1 MHVDALSRI
10 VNYIESMPLKK
21 ELQFRQLQDPK
32 LKSLSEKLE
41 CNKDNKYKIIDGLV
55 IRKSADKPR
64 FVIPDAMINNII
76 RFYHDDMAHCGLEK
90 TVKGI
95 STNYWFPS
103 LKKKVLILSKYY
115 LDNCV
120 TCLLANPAV
129 NSRKGE
135 MQISDSPS
143 QLFITFHIDYFGP
156 IKKSHDHF
164 KHIFLVIDAFSRFTW
179 LFPTKSTGS
188 QKVMKHLSNLF
199 KNFGNPVSLVSD
211 RGTAFISQEF
221 TNFLKHY
228 NIVHRQVAVA
238 APWANGLVERIN
250 RFLKSS
256 LRKIVED
263 DESWNSHLDTVQYVI
278 NNTYHSSVKATPS
291 KLMFGVEMRN
301 HPDAELVRSLNNIAK
316 ADLDIQEDR
325 ELARK
330 LAVETTEKI
339 KEYNNAYY
347 DKRHKKPCQ
356 YHPGDYVLIRDYVIK
371 PGEDKKLK
379 PVYKGPYMISKIL
392 NKNRYVVQDIPGF
405 NHTTRPYNS
414 VLSTD
419 VRKRAGGLSG

>member
-1 MHVDALSRI
+1 
-10 VNYIESMPLKK
+10 MPLKK

-120 TCLLANPAV
+120 TCLLANPA
-129 NSRKGE
+129 
-135 MQISDSPS
+135 
-143 QLFITFHIDYFGP
+143 
-156 IKKSHDHF
+156 
-164 KHIFLVIDAFSRFTW
+164 
-179 LFPTKSTGS
+179 
-188 QKVMKHLSNLF
+188 
-199 KNFGNPVSLVSD
+199 
-211 RGTAFISQEF
+211 
-221 TNFLKHY
+221 
-228 NIVHRQVAVA
+228 VAVA

-347 DKRHKKPCQ
+347 DKRHKKPSQ

-379 PVYKGPYMISKIL
+379 PKMDINIDSSDEEMPINAPVGQKIAKSND
-392 NKNRYVVQDIPGF
+392 NKDNNNKEPPE
-405 NHTTRPYNS
+405 NANPPHTIKCRT
-414 VLSTD
+414 
-419 VRKRAGGLSG
+419 